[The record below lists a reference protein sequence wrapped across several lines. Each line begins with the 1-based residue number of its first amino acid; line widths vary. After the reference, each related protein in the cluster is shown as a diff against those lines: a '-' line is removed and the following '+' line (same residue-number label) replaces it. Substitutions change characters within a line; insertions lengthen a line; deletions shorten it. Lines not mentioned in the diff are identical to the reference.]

1 VSPEEELFS
10 RHKTCYIVFLLNLKN
25 KQIEGIFSIKFT
37 AFIAHIS
44 CKVSSNIL
52 YTALLLQRGIIK
64 AHLHVTLCSALR
76 VIQKHATR
84 LWRVE
89 RWKIKKI
96 FLFNNLIFIC
106 NILIFIFNNFIFIWY
121 KIIYVLYFIFFE
133 THIFKW

>member
-1 VSPEEELFS
+1 MFVAISKKENLNLLYLLDIIHILKNNDRKVATLCRLRKCFLVDIK
-10 RHKTCYIVFLLNLKN
+10 HVIWVFLFNLK
-25 KQIEGIFSIKFT
+25 KTKLKGIFSFKFT

-64 AHLHVTLCSALR
+64 AHLTLCSALR
-76 VIQKHATR
+76 VIQKHVTR

-96 FLFNNLIFIC
+96 FLC
-106 NILIFIFNNFIFIWY
+106 S
-121 KIIYVLYFIFFE
+121 II
-133 THIFKW
+133 